1 MVTRFLSAL
10 RPLSDN
16 VTAAMPAAF
25 SALPES
31 QIMEW
36 VTAPVY
42 NYIQDEWYDEI
53 PKTMVRTF
61 NQVTQPWFSPN
72 AAPQTQLS
80 PNDMQQLN
88 QLVQQYGAAMVQK
101 RTSFDS
107 QTDTA
112 PKTQVQWQVPGKV
125 APSPQPLLQKS

>member
-1 MVTRFLSAL
+1 
-10 RPLSDN
+10 
-16 VTAAMPAAF
+16 
-25 SALPES
+25 
-31 QIMEW
+31 MEW

-42 NYIQDEWYDEI
+42 NYIQDEWYDAI

-72 AAPQTQLS
+72 ATPQTQLS

-101 RTSFDS
+101 RTSYDS
-107 QTDTA
+107 QTGTA
-112 PKTQVQWQVPGKV
+112 PKTQTQWQVPGK
-125 APSPQPLLQKS
+125 ASPSPQPLLQEV